1 MHKRMS
7 LGKFFGP
14 QDMMHGPIWKKI
26 IMFSVPLII
35 GNIIQQL
42 YNTVDSIVV
51 GRVIGDNAIA
61 AVGAIFPVMFMVNV
75 LFMGVSTGA
84 GVMVSQYFG
93 AKDRD
98 ALSRTIGTT
107 LTLTLLTSLPFTV
120 LGPVIT
126 RPLLKLM
133 MTPDSIIDMSAE
145 YLTIIFIGIIGV
157 AFFNGVA
164 GILRGMGDSL
174 VPLIFLSIA
183 SVLSIFMDI
192 WFIAFLGWGVAGA
205 AWATIISQWLS
216 SILCL
221 IRLLR
226 KNEMYEV
233 KRAYFK
239 ADGELSA
246 KIAKLGLPAAA
257 AQIVFSIAGMLVQAL
272 TNSFGADVIA
282 SVTIV
287 MRVDSFAV
295 MPMFSFSIAMATFTG
310 QNVGAG
316 NLDRVARGFKT
327 GMFTGVGITT
337 FVVGM
342 IVLFGRSLMGVF
354 THTEYIIGL
363 AYSMI
368 LILVPGYIML
378 SAAQIIFGVLRG
390 AGDTV
395 SSMWISITTTIAIR
409 LPLAYLM
416 AYATRSE
423 AYPAGRPEVLMIS
436 LAIAWSLNTV
446 FAALVYRTGKWRK
459 KAVVRQRPAETP
471 A

>member
-1 MHKRMS
+1 MS
-7 LGKFFGP
+7 LSKFFGP
-14 QDMMHGPIWKKI
+14 QDMMSGAIWKKI
-26 IMFSVPLII
+26 ILFSIPLII

-51 GRVIGDNAIA
+51 GRVIGDDAIA
-61 AVGAIFPVMFMVNV
+61 AVGASFPIMFMVNV

-84 GVMVSQYFG
+84 GIMVSQYFG

-98 ALSRTIGTT
+98 ALSRTIGAT
-107 LTLTLLTSLPFTV
+107 LMLTLLTSLPFTA
-120 LGPVIT
+120 LGPAIT

-133 MTPDSIIDMSAE
+133 MTPDSVIDMSAE
-145 YLTIIFIGIIGV
+145 YLTIIFIGIVGV
-157 AFFNGVA
+157 AFFNGIA

-174 VPLIFLSIA
+174 VPLIYLSLA

-216 SILCL
+216 SFLCL

-226 KNEMYEV
+226 KNETYEV

-239 ADGELSA
+239 ADRELSA
-246 KIAKLGLPAAA
+246 KIAMLGLPAAA
-257 AQIVFSIAGMLVQAL
+257 AQIVFSLAGMLVQAL
-272 TNSFGADVIA
+272 TNTFGAEVIA

-287 MRVDSFAV
+287 MRVDAFAV
-295 MPMFSFSIAMATFTG
+295 MPIFSFSIAMATFTG

-316 NLDRVARGFKT
+316 NMDRVARGVKT
-327 GMFTGVGITT
+327 GLIMGVGVTSSI
-337 FVVGM
+337 VGM

-354 THTEYIIGL
+354 TQTEYIIGL
-363 AYSMI
+363 GYRMF
-368 LILVPGYIML
+368 LILVPGYIMF

-395 SSMWISITTTIAIR
+395 SSMWISIFTTVAIR
-409 LPLAYLM
+409 MPLAYLM

-423 AYPAGRPEVLMIS
+423 AYPAGRPEVLMVS

-446 FAALVYRTGKWRK
+446 FAALVFRTGKWRK
-459 KAVVRQRPAETP
+459 KAVVRRPAESR